1 MGTQINYLNDY
12 GYIENVSFNSK
23 SYDVTISP
31 EDNII
36 SVTDNGS
43 LLATVQLSLEN
54 ETLSLVGK
62 DGKTFSS
69 VELPS
74 STSSIESAYYNEETQ
89 ELVITLKLADGTTK
103 EIKVSFA
110 SMLEDY
116 AKKEDVEKN
125 TQAIQT
131 ETSERTAADTELAQ
145 KDIEHDAAISGLTQ
159 MDEELM
165 QKNLAHDAAINDLTL
180 KDAEFN
186 EKLALKA
193 DKEELTNLATKD
205 EVLQVSNELSN
216 KVPWTDISTEDNP
229 NRKSIVLANHDTI
242 LGTDTSG
249 NTRSILMVSKW
260 DKVDLGTSLLDIN
273 LNVPKGNRP
282 TIQEAGQTGE
292 EAHKMAYL
300 SDIPLGVYSLGEIE
314 SFNNLADRASAKGI
328 CDNQDNVILTFK
340 ITASSGKE
348 SGFIINTRYG
358 NKISQALYW
367 KQSFRPEM
375 SRTLTI
381 DEEDNVDN
389 PPFYP
394 YTDNKIYVD
403 MVPGKSLF
411 ALTTSATSEE
421 IQSALTDSINDK
433 TPLTAEQLDNCL
445 KYGYYVLDST
455 LRTPIFI
462 GWDGQGYTFTSV
474 GLSSPKGQVVL
485 STITI
490 MINDGTYSVKRDGE
504 TATLITASNIS
515 NDATIKQLT
524 EKIAELES
532 RIEALESK

>member
-180 KDAEFN
+180 KDVEFN

>member
-1 MGTQINYLNDY
+1 
-12 GYIENVSFNSK
+12 
-23 SYDVTISP
+23 
-31 EDNII
+31 
-36 SVTDNGS
+36 
-43 LLATVQLSLEN
+43 
-54 ETLSLVGK
+54 
-62 DGKTFSS
+62 
-69 VELPS
+69 
-74 STSSIESAYYNEETQ
+74 
-89 ELVITLKLADGTTK
+89 
-103 EIKVSFA
+103 
-110 SMLEDY
+110 MLEDY

>member
-193 DKEELTNLATKD
+193 DKEELINLATKD